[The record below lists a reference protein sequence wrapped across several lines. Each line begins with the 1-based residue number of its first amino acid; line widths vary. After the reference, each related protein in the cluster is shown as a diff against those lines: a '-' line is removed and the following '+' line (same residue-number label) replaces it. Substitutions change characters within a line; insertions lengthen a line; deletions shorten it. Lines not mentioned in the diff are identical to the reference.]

1 MPPNHYTIM
10 LDFENSLYYFDLAS
24 VFSINDPKSEI
35 FKDFIKGGLSEIE
48 CEKLRRCNK
57 IFIIIFIILFGLL
70 SIQFLKSMIKPGKK
84 GRTVFGKDDDENY
97 GNTDGGMT
105 WVIVKKNFWSLYK
118 RNDLEVI
125 ND

>member
-1 MPPNHYTIM
+1 
-10 LDFENSLYYFDLAS
+10 
-24 VFSINDPKSEI
+24 
-35 FKDFIKGGLSEIE
+35 
-48 CEKLRRCNK
+48 
-57 IFIIIFIILFGLL
+57 
-70 SIQFLKSMIKPGKK
+70 MIKPGKK

-97 GNTDGGMT
+97 GNTDGGMM

>member
-1 MPPNHYTIM
+1 MVLVISITM
-10 LDFENSLYYFDLAS
+10 KSSRGLDTPF
-24 VFSINDPKSEI
+24 
-35 FKDFIKGGLSEIE
+35 KGGLSEIE